1 MSPRGDSEPS
11 SGDHW
16 IFGYGSLV
24 WRPAFAH
31 QERRPAFV
39 NGFARRFWQGS
50 TDHRGVQSRPG
61 RVVTLVRDDD
71 PALLAAEPDHRPSP
85 CWGVAYRIPADDP
98 EGVLEGLDEREREGY
113 ERLSVD
119 LFLSMNPSSAR
130 ARAVRG
136 TVYVAGP
143 RNASYLGPA
152 SLDAIAAQVG
162 RAVGPSGPNPDYVF
176 QLARSLREL
185 GAVDPHVFEVESVLA
200 SQMGRGEG

>member
-1 MSPRGDSEPS
+1 
-11 SGDHW
+11 
-16 IFGYGSLV
+16 
-24 WRPAFAH
+24 
-31 QERRPAFV
+31 
-39 NGFARRFWQGS
+39 
-50 TDHRGVQSRPG
+50 
-61 RVVTLVRDDD
+61 VTLVRDDD

-98 EGVLEGLDEREREGY
+98 EGVLEGLNEREREGY

-136 TVYVAGP
+136 TVY
-143 RNASYLGPA
+143 
-152 SLDAIAAQVG
+152 VG